1 MPRSVNHYIQTGC
14 KHCLAVCAV
23 AQALCGG
30 CLTVFGVASPAP
42 ATPHTLCHAIN
53 LSKHLQGQRKCR
65 VRRRHATINRT
76 LQQRFLDLVTG
87 HVIIGGGF

>member
-53 LSKHLQGQRKCR
+53 LSKHL
-65 VRRRHATINRT
+65 
-76 LQQRFLDLVTG
+76 
-87 HVIIGGGF
+87 